1 MTSSPRTLRSRPA
14 TCVALTIVA
23 ASTAACELPSQGAK
37 FANQY
42 VSMQPTGSPPILTGY
57 QFELGKKVSA
67 DACAEPNTHYQVALV
82 GVNGSPSLGELA
94 AAREAMTMLGDAD
107 MLLVIHSRGARVNG
121 KACGEITGRAIK
133 LRAIDLPV
141 DTVRQSL
148 DTVRQSAEHPTTEA
162 PKTPKA
168 PKAP

>member
-107 MLLVIHSRGARVNG
+107 MLLVGQKLTRCIHGFRLRNPLATAFPTCCLSQGLSRWSCFHSLKTPMG
-121 KACGEITGRAIK
+121 KAELDVNVITW
-133 LRAIDLPV
+133 
-141 DTVRQSL
+141 SC
-148 DTVRQSAEHPTTEA
+148 SCS
-162 PKTPKA
+162 
-168 PKAP
+168 